1 MKFSSKIQKCGLS
14 PIRKFY
20 PYQVEAQKRGMKIY
34 HLNIGQPD
42 IKTPESYFETVRN
55 FSAPVL
61 EYAPSPGMPV
71 TIKKVEDYYKNLGM
85 DIQPGDVVITAGG
98 SEAITFT
105 MECIL
110 DNGDEIIIPEPFYP
124 NYKTFIYNTGADI
137 VPIKTSA
144 EEGYRFATREK
155 IEAAITPN
163 TKAIMFTNP
172 GNPTGVVLTPEERRL
187 VADIAKEHDLWII
200 ADEVYREF
208 TYNGE
213 PRATMGSFEDILDRL
228 IIIDSVSKRF
238 SACGARVGAV
248 ICKNKDFQAEFMKL
262 CQARLSVP
270 TLDQLASA
278 SLYDV
283 DPQYLKDVNV
293 EYKRRRDTVKEEL
306 SKIPGLVFSEPEGAF
321 YVMVKMPVDDAE
333 KFLIWLLTE
342 FNDNNET
349 VMYAPAGG
357 FYKTPGAGINEMRI
371 AYILNCDD
379 LRRAIQLLGKGIEQ
393 YNARK

>member
-1 MKFSSKIQKCGLS
+1 MDENITRGLFNPDSLTEASKGKVKAIDAYLIKENKLNEIYPQDDIDGLKENIWEFQLS
-14 PIRKFY
+14 QPIVVRKNKDGTY
-20 PYQVEAQKRGMKIY
+20 
-34 HLNIGQPD
+34 
-42 IKTPESYFETVRN
+42 
-55 FSAPVL
+55 
-61 EYAPSPGMPV
+61 
-71 TIKKVEDYYKNLGM
+71 TIISGHRRFK
-85 DIQPGDVVITAGG
+85 AC
-98 SEAITFT
+98 
-105 MECIL
+105 MEL
-110 DNGDEIIIPEPFYP
+110 F
-124 NYKTFIYNTGADI
+124 
-137 VPIKTSA
+137 
-144 EEGYRFATREK
+144 EEGKALLFFDREYINQVPCVVDNRK
-155 IEAAITPN
+155 YQNEDDEFLAIVSSN
-163 TKAIMFTNP
+163 ASR
-172 GNPTGVVLTPEERRL
+172 VLTPEERRL

-213 PRATMGSFEDILDRL
+213 PLATMGSFEDILDRL

-238 SACGARVGAV
+238 SAYGARVGAV

>member
-1 MKFSSKIQKCGLS
+1 MKFSSKIRRCGLS

-20 PYQVEAQKRGMKIY
+20 PYQVECQKKGIKIY

-61 EYAPSPGMPV
+61 EYAPSPGIPV
-71 TIKKVEDYYKNLGM
+71 TIKKVEDYYRSIGM
-85 DIQPGDVVITAGG
+85 QIDPGDVVITAGG
-98 SEAITFT
+98 SEAITFA

-110 DNGDEIIIPEPFYP
+110 DDGDEILIPEPFYP

-137 VPIKTSA
+137 VAIPTTA
-144 EEGYRFATREK
+144 EEGYHYADRDRL
-155 IEAAITPN
+155 EAAVTPN
-163 TKAIMFTNP
+163 TRAIMFTNP
-172 GNPTGVVLTPEERRL
+172 GNPTGVVLTAEERRL
-187 VADIAKEHDLWII
+187 IADFAKEHDLWII

-213 PRATMGSFEDILDRL
+213 PLATMGTMEDIWDRL

-238 SACGARVGAV
+238 SACGARVGSV
-248 ICKNKDFQAEFMKL
+248 VCKNKEFQAEFMKL
-262 CQARLSVP
+262 LQARLSVP

-283 DPQYLKDVNV
+283 DPQYFKDVNA
-293 EYKRRRDTVKEEL
+293 EYKKRRDTVYSEL
-306 SKIPGLVFSEPEGAF
+306 MKIPGIVCKEPQGAF
-321 YVMVKMPVDDAE
+321 YMMVKMPVDDAE

-357 FYKTPGAGINEMRI
+357 FYKTPGAGIDEMRI

-379 LRRAIQLLGKGIEQ
+379 LKRAIQLLGMGIAK
-393 YNARK
+393 YNAR